1 MKYYTNTTAKRF
13 IYCFE
18 FAICDGK
25 MTIPVYSFD
34 MSHIILFI
42 NQHGFKYDECKD
54 FIREVEFT
62 EEVESKSFTNELK
75 LFIFKSNK
83 NKEKFSVMTTE
94 SLVERC
100 VVNAGDVITNACWF
114 GPLLA
119 MSKQPIVKILND
131 LIDELK
137 YATVM
142 DFQSFGD
149 DELMEYNMDT
159 DYNTDI
165 IRESIINRSMKY
177 NHDTEPQPITIESYI
192 SGFTGLL

>member
-1 MKYYTNTTAKRF
+1 
-13 IYCFE
+13 
-18 FAICDGK
+18 
-25 MTIPVYSFD
+25 
-34 MSHIILFI
+34 
-42 NQHGFKYDECKD
+42 
-54 FIREVEFT
+54 
-62 EEVESKSFTNELK
+62 
-75 LFIFKSNK
+75 
-83 NKEKFSVMTTE
+83 
-94 SLVERC
+94 
-100 VVNAGDVITNACWF
+100 
-114 GPLLA
+114 